1 MKKLL
6 LLSLLLLLLTACREQ
21 PKEYESPDY
30 QKIRDDFA
38 PTEYVP
44 TLAPTDSDE
53 PTETVVV
60 TPMMPLK

>member
-6 LLSLLLLLLTACREQ
+6 PIFLLLLLLTGCREQ

-30 QKIRDDFA
+30 QNIREEFA

-44 TLAPTDSDE
+44 TLAPTDPDA
-53 PTETVVV
+53 PTETVVI
-60 TPMMPLK
+60 TPIMPLK

>member
-6 LLSLLLLLLTACREQ
+6 PIFLLLLLLTACREQ
-21 PKEYESPDY
+21 PQEYESPDY

-44 TLAPTDSDE
+44 TLPPTDPDE

-60 TPMMPLK
+60 TPIMPLK